1 MQELKLH
8 SFGQTD
14 HLETLKK
21 KYDSLKKSI
30 NENKEMTESE
40 KKAELKTLTKSFEKE
55 KKNSNNNLY

>member
-14 HLETLKK
+14 HLEILKK

-30 NENKEMTESE
+30 NENKKLTESE
-40 KKAELKTLTKSFEKE
+40 KKAELETLTKSFEKE